1 MTYRGRFAPTPS
13 GDLHRGSLLT
23 AVASYLDARQANGAW
38 HLRIDDIDPPREVP
52 GAADR
57 IQQQLAAHAL
67 HWDGSVQY
75 QSQRHD
81 AYAAAVDMLLAS
93 GHAFYCALS
102 RRQLADLG
110 GRHPGPAVA
119 IRPAS
124 HSSPNP
130 NTDCAIRL
138 AVPDTPICFTDRLQ
152 GRQCLSL
159 GEADGAF
166 VIRRRDQLYAY
177 QLACAL
183 DDADQGM
190 THILRGAD
198 LMDSTLRQVHV
209 LDCLGRTRPDYG
221 HLPVL
226 TDSDGNKLSKS
237 AGAAALSPD
246 TAANLYGALRLLALD
261 PPAALA
267 GAPCAEQL
275 AWAIPQWQPDR
286 LNNTLTFEVTDA
298 SS

>member
-13 GDLHRGSLLT
+13 GDLHQGSLLT
-23 AVASYLDARQANGAW
+23 AVASYLDARQAGGAW

-57 IQQQLAAHAL
+57 IQHQLADHAL

-75 QSQRHD
+75 QSHRHD
-81 AYAAAVDMLLAS
+81 AYAAAVDTLLAS
-93 GHAFYCALS
+93 GHAFYCQLS

-110 GRHPGPAVA
+110 GRHPGPTVAVDA
-119 IRPAS
+119 GPGRAV
-124 HSSPNP
+124 
-130 NTDCAIRL
+130 RL
-138 AVPDTPICFTDRLQ
+138 AVPDEPVSFEDRLQ
-152 GRQCLSL
+152 GWQTLSL

-166 VIRRRDQLYAY
+166 VIRRRDNLYAY

-198 LMDSTLRQVHV
+198 LMDSTLRQLHV
-209 LDCLGRTRPDYG
+209 LDCLARPRPEYG

-226 TDSDGNKLSKS
+226 TDRDGNKLSKS
-237 AGAAALSPD
+237 AGAAALGNDAS
-246 TAANLYGALRLLALD
+246 ANLYGALRMLSLD
-261 PPAALA
+261 PPSTLL

-275 AWAIPQWQPDR
+275 AWAISQWQPAR
-286 LNNTLTFEVTDA
+286 LKHTLAFPITE
-298 SS
+298 

>member
-23 AVASYLDARQANGAW
+23 AVASYLDARQADGEW

-57 IQQQLAAHAL
+57 LQQQLADHAL

-75 QSQRHD
+75 QSQRHE
-81 AYAAAVDMLLAS
+81 AYAAAVDALLAS
-93 GHAFYCALS
+93 GHAFYCQLS

-110 GRHPGPAVA
+110 GPHPGPAVA
-119 IRPAS
+119 VGAGPGRAV
-124 HSSPNP
+124 
-130 NTDCAIRL
+130 RL
-138 AVPDTPICFTDRLQ
+138 AVPTAPVSFTDRLQ
-152 GRQCLSL
+152 GPQSLSL
-159 GEADGAF
+159 DEADGAF
-166 VIRRRDQLYAY
+166 VIRRRDNLYAY

-198 LMDSTLRQVHV
+198 LMDSTLRQLHV
-209 LDCLGRTRPDYG
+209 LDCLQRPRPEYG

-226 TDSDGNKLSKS
+226 TDQDGNKLSKS
-237 AGAAALSPD
+237 AGAAALSDD
-246 TAANLYGALRLLALD
+246 TPANLYAALRMLGLD
-261 PPAALA
+261 PPVALA

-275 AWAIPQWQPDR
+275 AWAIPQWQPGR
-286 LNNTLTFEVTDA
+286 LARTLTFPFTDVT
-298 SS
+298 